1 MASASGYLIDTN
13 ILLRLSRSD
22 DPRQQLID
30 HALNALKQRGIEFYF
45 SMQNIAEFW
54 NVCTRPADRNG
65 HGLAIADAKILLEFI
80 ESTMT
85 LLPDNEQ
92 VYSEWRSLV
101 LAHEVRGVRV
111 HDARLVAIMQA
122 YGLTHIL
129 TLNQQDFARYT
140 KVRAIHPS
148 EVSFRN

>member
-13 ILLRLSRSD
+13 ILLRLSRLD

-30 HALNALKQRGIEFYF
+30 EALKALNRRGIEFYF

-54 NVCTRPADRNG
+54 TVCTRPADRNG
-65 HGLAIADAKILLEFI
+65 HGLAIADAKVLLEFI

-92 VYSEWRSLV
+92 VYSESRSLV
-101 LAHEVRGVRV
+101 LTPEVRGVGV

-122 YGLTHIL
+122 FGLTHIL
-129 TLNQQDFARYT
+129 TLNQGDFAGYT
-140 KVRAIHPS
+140 KVRAVHPP
-148 EVSFRN
+148 EVPLQ